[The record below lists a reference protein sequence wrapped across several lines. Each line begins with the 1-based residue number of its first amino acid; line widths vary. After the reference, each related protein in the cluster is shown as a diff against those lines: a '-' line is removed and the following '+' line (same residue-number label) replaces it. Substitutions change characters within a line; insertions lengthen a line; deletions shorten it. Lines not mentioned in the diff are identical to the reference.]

1 MPRRRKPTAPLD
13 VPRAKTLIE
22 SILFSSDK
30 PVDSKVLMMAT
41 GAQDESRLEDLVKML
56 NDEYSSTG
64 RSFVISR
71 FPGGKYMMHLRP
83 EYVGVV
89 RRYIGKPLLSSGLL
103 RTLSFIAYHQPIAR
117 STVAAVRGNR
127 AYRHVAELI
136 ERGLVEAE
144 KKGRTY
150 ILRTTKLFAD
160 YLGVEDSVSQIRKKL
175 QDALEASTPKTEAK
189 EEKPD

>member
-1 MPRRRKPTAPLD
+1 MPRRKKTTGPVD
-13 VPRAKTLIE
+13 IPRAKTLIE
-22 SILFSSDK
+22 AILFSSDK
-30 PVDSKVLMMAT
+30 PVESKVLLSAT
-41 GAQDESRLEDLVKML
+41 GFNDESGLIDIVKML
-56 NDEYSSTG
+56 NDEYSATS
-64 RSFVISR
+64 RPFIISR

-83 EYVGVV
+83 EYVNAV

-103 RTLSFIAYHQPIAR
+103 RTLSFIAYHQPVAR

-127 AYRHVAELI
+127 AYSQIAELI

-160 YLGVEDSVSQIRKKL
+160 FLGVEDSIVQVRKKI
-175 QDALEASTPKTEAK
+175 QEVLEASTPKTENNS
-189 EEKPD
+189 EKSG

>member
-13 VPRAKTLIE
+13 VPRAKMLIE

-41 GAQDESRLEDLVKML
+41 GAQDESRLEELVKML

-71 FPGGKYMMHLRP
+71 FPGGKYMMHLRA

-150 ILRTTKLFAD
+150 IRRTTKLFAD

>member
-1 MPRRRKPTAPLD
+1 MPRRKKAITPMD
-13 VPRAKTLIE
+13 VSRAKTLIE
-22 SILFSSDK
+22 AILFSSDK
-30 PVDSKVLMMAT
+30 PIDSKVLISAT
-41 GAQDESRLEDLVKML
+41 GASSESSLEDIVKML

-64 RSFVISR
+64 RSFVITR

-83 EYVGVV
+83 EYVGIV

-103 RTLSFIAYHQPIAR
+103 RTLSFIAYHQPIAK
-117 STVAAVRGNR
+117 STVAAVRGSR
-127 AYRHVAELI
+127 AYRQVAELV

-160 YLGVEDSVSQIRKKL
+160 YLGVEDSVPQIRKKL
-175 QDALEASTPKTEAK
+175 QEALDASTPRTETR

>member
-1 MPRRRKPTAPLD
+1 MPRRKKVTTPIDT
-13 VPRAKTLIE
+13 PRAKTLIE
-22 SILFSSDK
+22 AILFSSDK
-30 PVDSKVLMMAT
+30 PVDSKVLISAT
-41 GAQDESRLEDLVKML
+41 GASSESRLEEIVKML

-64 RSFVISR
+64 RSFVITR

-83 EYVGVV
+83 EYVGIV

-160 YLGVEDSVSQIRKKL
+160 YLGVDDSVPLIRKKL
-175 QDALEASTPKTEAK
+175 QEALDASTPRTEAK
-189 EEKPD
+189 DEKPD

>member
-1 MPRRRKPTAPLD
+1 MPRRKKTTRPVD
-13 VPRAKTLIE
+13 IPRAKTLVE
-22 SILFSSDK
+22 AILFSSDK
-30 PVDSKVLMMAT
+30 PVESRVLLSAT
-41 GAQDESRLEDLVKML
+41 GFNDESGLIDIVKIL
-56 NDEYSSTG
+56 NDEYTATN
-64 RSFVISR
+64 RPFIISR

-83 EYVGVV
+83 EYVNAV

-103 RTLSFIAYHQPIAR
+103 RTLSFIAYHQPVAR

-127 AYRHVAELI
+127 AYRQIAELV

-160 YLGVEDSVSQIRKKL
+160 FLGVEDSIVQVRKKI
-175 QDALEASTPKTEAK
+175 QEALEASTPKTENNS
-189 EEKPD
+189 EKSG

>member
-1 MPRRRKPTAPLD
+1 
-13 VPRAKTLIE
+13 V
-22 SILFSSDK
+22 
-30 PVDSKVLMMAT
+30 
-41 GAQDESRLEDLVKML
+41 
-56 NDEYSSTG
+56 
-64 RSFVISR
+64 
-71 FPGGKYMMHLRP
+71 
-83 EYVGVV
+83 YVGIV

-127 AYRHVAELI
+127 AYRQVAELI

-144 KKGRTY
+144 KKGRTC

-175 QDALEASTPKTEAK
+175 QEALDASMPRTETR